1 VVLTKK
7 NFFSAQTLTALELWL
22 VGCIG
27 FLFFSLIE
35 LGIVM
40 QTIAIMDRDKK
51 RKKKIIEKYSSGNFF
66 QRKNVC
72 KELKKN

>member
-1 VVLTKK
+1 LNGTL
-7 NFFSAQTLTALELWL
+7 FSAQTLTAIELWL

-40 QTIAIMDRDKK
+40 QTIAVLDKEEK
-51 RKKKIIEKYSSGNFF
+51 KTKKKYSFANFIG
-66 QRKNVC
+66 KNVS
-72 KELKKN
+72 LDY